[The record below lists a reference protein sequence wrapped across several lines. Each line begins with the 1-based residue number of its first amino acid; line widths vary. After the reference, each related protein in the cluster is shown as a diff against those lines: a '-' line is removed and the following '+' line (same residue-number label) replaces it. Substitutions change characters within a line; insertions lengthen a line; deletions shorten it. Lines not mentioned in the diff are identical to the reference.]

1 MMKDW
6 IQHEAKWSVKT
17 DADLPV
23 VLNRG
28 QGVWLWDIEGRRYL
42 DMNSACAILN
52 YGYCHPKILG
62 ALLGQAGRLSLCS
75 HSFHHDQLSSCL
87 EMLCLMTG
95 MDKAVL
101 MTSTLEAMEAAV
113 KAVRLWGCQKKGIRD
128 DQIEIITTKR
138 DFQGRSFGL
147 TNCSSGFRSVP
158 FGDYGALKKAITPHT
173 CAVITESIQ
182 DKAGLT
188 LPPKGWLAEI
198 STLCKENNV
207 LLILDEGQSGL
218 GRSGKILACRD
229 ENVQPDGVILG
240 QALGGGFLSTSAF
253 SGRHDLLS
261 LVKPTGCEF
270 SFGGSPFAAAIGLAS
285 LQVLKEE
292 NLAERSAELGEYF
305 LNRLRHIDSPYIHD
319 IRGQGLWISIEIEP
333 TWRTAQSLCEQL
345 MYMGILASAPS
356 ETVVCLAPPLVITH
370 EELDWALVRL
380 YQALQGGGTL
390 PIQVPLVF

>member
-6 IQHEAKWSVKT
+6 IQHEDKWSVQT

-42 DMNSACAILN
+42 DMNSACATLN

-75 HSFHHDQLSSCL
+75 HTFHHDQLSSCL

-101 MTSTLEAMEAAV
+101 MTSTVEAMEAAV
-113 KAVRLWGCQKKGIRD
+113 KAVRLWGCQRKGIQD

-147 TNCSSGFRSVP
+147 TNCSSGFRNVP
-158 FGDYGALKKAITPHT
+158 FGDYGALRKAITPHT
-173 CAVITESIQ
+173 CAVLTESIQ

-229 ENVQPDGVILG
+229 ENVQPDGV
-240 QALGGGFLSTSAF
+240 
-253 SGRHDLLS
+253 
-261 LVKPTGCEF
+261 
-270 SFGGSPFAAAIGLAS
+270 
-285 LQVLKEE
+285 
-292 NLAERSAELGEYF
+292 
-305 LNRLRHIDSPYIHD
+305 
-319 IRGQGLWISIEIEP
+319 
-333 TWRTAQSLCEQL
+333 
-345 MYMGILASAPS
+345 
-356 ETVVCLAPPLVITH
+356 
-370 EELDWALVRL
+370 
-380 YQALQGGGTL
+380 
-390 PIQVPLVF
+390 